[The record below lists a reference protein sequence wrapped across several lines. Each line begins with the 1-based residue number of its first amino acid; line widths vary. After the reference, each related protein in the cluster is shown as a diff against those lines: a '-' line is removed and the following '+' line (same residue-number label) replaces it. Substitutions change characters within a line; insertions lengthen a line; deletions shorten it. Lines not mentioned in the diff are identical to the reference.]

1 MRWSGSGEGEGDGE
15 ALGDATARL
24 GVGVSCAAPEL
35 HPAAS
40 ARAASAAPA
49 ADLLTQ
55 RTISDGRGLP
65 SIRPFGPNEPCRGRG
80 YTRWAPKV
88 PVRARTR
95 AGKSTGGLGR
105 ARPSPR

>member
-15 ALGDATARL
+15 ALGDTTARL

-55 RTISDGRGLP
+55 RTISDGRGCRRSP
-65 SIRPFGPNEPCRGRG
+65 AWPNEPYRGRG

-88 PVRARTR
+88 PVRARSR